1 VIKRYL
7 SPVWLIAKREIR
19 DQFRDWRILFPLVVL
34 TLIFPLIMNMVAHE
48 AVAFVT
54 KYSGTLILDRLVP
67 FSVLII
73 GFFPI
78 TVSLVVALE
87 SFVGEKERGTIEPLL
102 STPLLDWQLY
112 LGKLLV
118 GVLTPLLASF
128 LAVTLYL
135 LILARQEINLPDA
148 FLIVQLLA
156 LNTAHTVLMVSG
168 AIAISAQSTSVR
180 AANLLA
186 SFIVIP
192 VAFLIQGE
200 SAMMFWGNKKILW
213 LAVLAVSILTALLI
227 RVGLAHFRR
236 EYLLGREIDVLNL
249 RWMWRTFARSFQGR
263 AGSLLEWYRIELPA
277 VLHKMRFPIALIVI
291 LALIAG
297 WIGSAWTSLRFPE
310 VVAGMSPQ
318 ELGQFTADLK
328 KSPDLIELGSHL
340 SVPLILGHN
349 LQAVGAILIVG
360 LFSFSVLGVLAYFAN
375 MGIVGAVL
383 ALFKILGYSPW
394 MLFFTGVLPHGIF
407 EIPAV
412 MLSSAAV
419 LRIGAVL
426 VTPDA
431 TKTMGEVLLETL
443 ADWFKI
449 VIGFVVP
456 LLVIAAVIETYITPL
471 LLLRV
476 FR

>member
-1 VIKRYL
+1 MIKRYL

-54 KYSGTLILDRLVP
+54 KYSGTLLLDRLVP

-168 AIAISAQSTSVR
+168 AIAI
-180 AANLLA
+180 
-186 SFIVIP
+186 
-192 VAFLIQGE
+192 
-200 SAMMFWGNKKILW
+200 
-213 LAVLAVSILTALLI
+213 
-227 RVGLAHFRR
+227 
-236 EYLLGREIDVLNL
+236 
-249 RWMWRTFARSFQGR
+249 
-263 AGSLLEWYRIELPA
+263 
-277 VLHKMRFPIALIVI
+277 
-291 LALIAG
+291 
-297 WIGSAWTSLRFPE
+297 
-310 VVAGMSPQ
+310 
-318 ELGQFTADLK
+318 
-328 KSPDLIELGSHL
+328 
-340 SVPLILGHN
+340 
-349 LQAVGAILIVG
+349 
-360 LFSFSVLGVLAYFAN
+360 
-375 MGIVGAVL
+375 
-383 ALFKILGYSPW
+383 
-394 MLFFTGVLPHGIF
+394 
-407 EIPAV
+407 
-412 MLSSAAV
+412 
-419 LRIGAVL
+419 
-426 VTPDA
+426 
-431 TKTMGEVLLETL
+431 
-443 ADWFKI
+443 
-449 VIGFVVP
+449 
-456 LLVIAAVIETYITPL
+456 
-471 LLLRV
+471 
-476 FR
+476 